1 MEERIYIDP
10 KEMLK
15 GFDDGINCAMCVF
28 GTMAPKLGFNREEA
42 RRIAALIGGG
52 MGRSET
58 CGCVTGAYMALG
70 YKFANDQAGDVD
82 KLNYAKGKREAFNK
96 RFIEKFGSLNCC
108 DMLGGLHNCRPE
120 ELAVIKE
127 QNLYEDHLHPGRQLC
142 LCPHRGAAGRGLMNL
157 SMEKRAG
164 TGSFFMSVCY
174 RVSPVRIYATISA
187 GLMPSRPRSFMV

>member
-108 DMLGGLHNCRPE
+108 DMLGGLHNCCPE

-127 QNLYEDHLHPGRQLC
+127 QNLYETIC
-142 LCPHRGAAGRGLMNL
+142 T
-157 SMEKRAG
+157 RA
-164 TGSFFMSVCY
+164 VN
-174 RVSPVRIYATISA
+174 YACALTEELLDE
-187 GLMPSRPRSFMV
+187 G